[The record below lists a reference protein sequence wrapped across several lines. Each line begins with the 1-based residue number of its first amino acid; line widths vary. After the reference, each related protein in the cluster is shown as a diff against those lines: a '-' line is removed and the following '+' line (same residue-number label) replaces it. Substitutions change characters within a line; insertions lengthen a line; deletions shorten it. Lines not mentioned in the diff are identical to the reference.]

1 MTNETYKLELYKDEL
16 ETLLWIL
23 DGNYDLP
30 HDDDDEVEKMET
42 DIHLIYSTILKL
54 LG

>member
-1 MTNETYKLELYKDEL
+1 MTEKYTLELYKDEL

-30 HDDDDEVEKMET
+30 HDLDEQEKMET
-42 DIHLIYSTILKL
+42 DVHLIYSTILKL

>member
-1 MTNETYKLELYKDEL
+1 MNETYKLELYKDEL

-23 DGNYDLP
+23 DGNYELP
-30 HDDDDEVEKMET
+30 NDPEEEEAMET
-42 DIHLIYSTILKL
+42 NVDLIYSTILKL

>member
-1 MTNETYKLELYKDEL
+1 MTNETYKLELYKDEV

-30 HDDDDEVEKMET
+30 NDQDEVEKMET

>member
-1 MTNETYKLELYKDEL
+1 MTEKYTLELYKDEL
-16 ETLLWIL
+16 ETLLYLL
-23 DGNYDLP
+23 DGNYELP
-30 HDDDDEVEKMET
+30 EDDDEVEKMET